1 LKADLIVKGGTLFI
15 AKGNVFEN
23 GYVAVKGN
31 KVISSGAGDFSEF
44 VSENTQIIEA
54 KDDQFVMPG
63 IHDNH
68 VHLIISGIYEKYL
81 SLKGVL
87 SQQETLDKIEQ
98 FAKEIPDG
106 EWVIGIGYNRYVW
119 DDEKFP
125 PREMLDKVTGGKPAF
140 FLDYELHSAWVN
152 SKALE
157 IAGIDKNTADPL
169 YGTIERD
176 ENGIPNGYLHELAL
190 VLVGKIALN
199 FDKEARRD
207 LIKLYMKRANMWGI
221 TSCSDMTPYLGLDL
235 ALPETFFD
243 MAEKGQL
250 TVRVNSARNL
260 YEDIENYIEMKRK
273 YGHSATGM
281 YSILYMKQFLDGVIG
296 GHSALL
302 LDPYSDRADGW
313 LGEGLFDVA
322 KLEKAVD
329 DAHKNNVSVRL
340 HACGDGSLRAA
351 MDAYEKATKK
361 HGNMKMR
368 HQIEHVELIHPD
380 DVKRFKELDV
390 IASVQPEHIV
400 SDINTF
406 SNNTYPE
413 LLGKDRER
421 YTWAF
426 KTLLDA
432 DAVLAFGSDT
442 PVAEGDPFLGMYVA
456 RKRVHED
463 GTPVGGWNPQES
475 LPIDEIISAYT
486 AGAAYAEGKENELGT
501 LEEGKLA
508 DIAILDRNLLKVSD
522 EEIKETKVLYT
533 IVDGKVVFDSR
544 KLHK

>member
-1 LKADLIVKGGTLFI
+1 LKADLILKGGTLFI
-15 AKGNVFEN
+15 AKDNVVEN

-31 KVISSGAGDFSEF
+31 KIISSGAGDYGRF
-44 VSENTQIIEA
+44 VSDSTQIIEA
-54 KDDQFVMPG
+54 KDDQFIMPG

-68 VHLIISGIYEKYL
+68 VHLIISGIYGKYL
-81 SLKGVL
+81 SLKGIL
-87 SQQETLDKIEQ
+87 SQKETLEKAAE
-98 FAKEIPDG
+98 FAKGVPDG
-106 EWVIGIGYNRYVW
+106 EWIIGIGYNTHVW

-125 PREMLDKVTGGKPAF
+125 PRAELDKVTGNKPAF
-140 FLDYELHSAWVN
+140 FLDSELHSAWVN

-157 IAGIDKNTADPL
+157 IAGITKDTPDPL

-176 ENGIPNGYLHELAL
+176 ENGVPNGYLHELAL
-190 VLVGKIALN
+190 VIVGKIALA
-199 FDKEARRD
+199 FDDRARRD

-221 TSCSDMTPYLGLDL
+221 TSCSDMTPYLGFDL
-235 ALPETFFD
+235 SFPETFYD
-243 MAEKGQL
+243 MAEKNEL

-260 YEDIENYIEMKRK
+260 YEDIEK
-273 YGHSATGM
+273 YVEIKDKYEHKTSGM
-281 YSILYMKQFLDGVIG
+281 YSILYMKQFLDGVVA
-296 GHSALL
+296 GHTALL
-302 LDPYSDRADGW
+302 LDPYCDKPNWR
-313 LGEGLFDVA
+313 GEGLFEID

-329 DAHKNNVSVRL
+329 DAHRNNVSVRL

-361 HGNMKMR
+361 HGKMKMR

-380 DVKRFKELDV
+380 DIKRFKELDV
-390 IASVQPEHIV
+390 IASVQPEHVV

-426 KTLLDA
+426 KTLLEA
-432 DAVLAFGSDT
+432 DAALAFGSDT
-442 PVAEGDPFLGMYVA
+442 PVVEGDPFLGMYVA

-463 GTPVGGWNPQES
+463 GTPEGGWNPQEI
-475 LPIDEIISAYT
+475 LPIEEILKAYT
-486 AGAAYAEGKENELGT
+486 EGAAYAEGKENELGT

-508 DIAILDRNLLKVSD
+508 DIVILDRNLLTVSD
-522 EEIKETKVLYT
+522 EEIKDTKVLCT
-533 IVDGKVVFDSR
+533 ITDGKVVF
-544 KLHK
+544 KVE